1 MRSSWLAIALTGMVA
16 LCVQSWLRRLVRA
29 LGIAIASVALLSLT
43 TSCSVQRQ
51 ALRSEVSSQTSS
63 VTRDT
68 VREEVV
74 VAVHDTLRE
83 VTTIIIQQN
92 EAGDTVKQ
100 SVVTDRYR
108 GRNAEAAKVDFPLRA
123 VELNLHDERLTVQRD
138 SIYVEKRDSSL
149 QVTAYGLQEDGTPTI
164 SSKLSAVSKVLKW
177 IFWILIGLIGLIIT
191 MKVCSLRR

>member
-1 MRSSWLAIALTGMVA
+1 MVA

-83 VTTIIIQQN
+83 VTTIIIRQN

-100 SVVTDRYR
+100 SIVTDRYR
-108 GRNAEAAKVDFPLRA
+108 GRNAEAAKV
-123 VELNLHDERLTVQRD
+123 HDERLTVQRD
-138 SIYVEKRDSSL
+138 TVYVEKRDSSL
-149 QVTAYGLQEDGTPTI
+149 RVSSLGAYGLREDGTPTV

-177 IFWILIGLIGLIIT
+177 IFFIIIGLIGLIIT
-191 MKVCSLRR
+191 MKVCLRKW

>member
-1 MRSSWLAIALTGMVA
+1 M
-16 LCVQSWLRRLVRA
+16 A
-29 LGIAIASVALLSLT
+29 LGLAS
-43 TSCSVQRQ
+43 
-51 ALRSEVSSQTSS
+51 
-63 VTRDT
+63 
-68 VREEVV
+68 
-74 VAVHDTLRE
+74 VHDTLRE

-138 SIYVEKRDSSL
+138 TVYIEKRDSSL
-149 QVTAYGLQEDGTPTI
+149 RVSSLGAYGLREDGTPTI

-191 MKVCSLRR
+191 VKVCSLRR

>member
-1 MRSSWLAIALTGMVA
+1 MV
-16 LCVQSWLRRLVRA
+16 LRPA
-29 LGIAIASVALLSLT
+29 A
-43 TSCSVQRQ
+43 
-51 ALRSEVSSQTSS
+51 E
-63 VTRDT
+63 TRDT

-83 VTTIIIQQN
+83 VTTIIIRQN

-138 SIYVEKRDSSL
+138 TVYIEKREVAYRL
-149 QVTAYGLQEDGTPTI
+149 RLTAYR
-164 SSKLSAVSKVLKW
+164 K
-177 IFWILIGLIGLIIT
+177 ILRHAQDR
-191 MKVCSLRR
+191 LR